1 MIVDKQIKS
10 AWRQTRLMLG
20 VLGFGIV
27 VLGAGILVTYQFVGP
42 PPPSQIVLATGP
54 DGGAY
59 QLYGARI
66 AAYLAQQGIDVELRE
81 TAGAVENLALLGSD
95 SGVDIGFVQGGL
107 VGVTETAGV
116 TALGSLYFE
125 PIWFFAKSDST
136 IADFSDLTGKRVSIG
151 AEGSG
156 TRVVIMRL
164 LAAIGITTESAT
176 FVEFSNDELE
186 DAFAAGEVDA
196 AFLIGGAESSQ
207 IASLVDLDDV
217 VLLSPR
223 RADAFSRQLSY
234 LSKVVL
240 PEGVLNLV
248 ANKPD
253 TEIETVA
260 VAAMLAARE
269 DLHPALNDLLMIASA
284 QIFGEHTI
292 LADAG
297 QFPTAKYTDLPLSK
311 ETQRY
316 FERGA
321 PFLMRYLPF
330 WAATLVDRLWVL
342 LFPLIGLSIPLVKLM
357 PPMYHW
363 RIRRRLLKRYTEL
376 HGIDPQRKPVTSET
390 DRDARL
396 QLIEILDINSVGIVV
411 PVSYSDDIYKLR
423 RDIDLV
429 RRKIAVAIIPA
440 SVDSVSDS
448 SA

>member
-1 MIVDKQIKS
+1 MDKQIKS
-10 AWRQTRLMLG
+10 AWRQTRLMFG

-42 PPPSQIVLATGP
+42 PPPAQIVLATGP

-116 TALGSLYFE
+116 TALGSLYLE

-136 IADFSDLTGKRVSIG
+136 IADFADLTGKRVSIG

-176 FVEFSNDELE
+176 FVELSNDELE

-207 IASLVDLDDV
+207 IASLVDLDDI

-269 DLHPALNDLLMIASA
+269 DLHPALNDLLMIAA
-284 QIFGEHTI
+284 AEIFGEHTI

-376 HGIDPQRKPVTSET
+376 RGIDPQRKPVTSEA
-390 DRDARL
+390 DREARL
-396 QLIEILDINSVGIVV
+396 QLIEDLDINSVGIVV

-429 RRKIAVAIIPA
+429 RRKIAAAIIPA

>member
-1 MIVDKQIKS
+1 MDKQIKS

-20 VLGFGIV
+20 VWGFGIV

-42 PPPSQIVLATGP
+42 PPPGQIVLATGP

-95 SGVDIGFVQGGL
+95 SGVDIGFVQSGL

-116 TALGSLYFE
+116 TALGSLYLE

-136 IADFSDLTGKRVSIG
+136 IADFADLTGKRVSIG

-176 FVEFSNDELE
+176 FVELSNDELE

-207 IASLVDLDDV
+207 IASLVDLDDI

-269 DLHPALNDLLMIASA
+269 DLHPALNDLLMIAA
-284 QIFGEHTI
+284 AEIFGEHTI

-376 HGIDPQRKPVTSET
+376 RGIDPQRKPVTSEA
-390 DRDARL
+390 DREARL
-396 QLIEILDINSVGIVV
+396 QLIENLDINSVGIVV

-429 RRKIAVAIIPA
+429 RRKIAAAIIPA
-440 SVDSVSDS
+440 SVDSISDS

>member
-1 MIVDKQIKS
+1 MDKQIKS

-20 VLGFGIV
+20 VWGFGIV
-27 VLGAGILVTYQFVGP
+27 ILGAGILVTYQFVGP
-42 PPPSQIVLATGP
+42 PPPGQIVLATGP

-116 TALGSLYFE
+116 TALGSLYLE

-136 IADFSDLTGKRVSIG
+136 IADFADLTGKRVSIG

-176 FVEFSNDELE
+176 FVELSNDELE

-207 IASLVDLDDV
+207 IASLVDLDDI

-269 DLHPALNDLLMIASA
+269 DLHPALNDLLMIAA
-284 QIFGEHTI
+284 AEIFGEHTI

-342 LFPLIGLSIPLVKLM
+342 LLPLIGLSIPLVKLM

-376 HGIDPQRKPVTSET
+376 HGIDPQRKPVTSEA
-390 DRDARL
+390 DREARL
-396 QLIEILDINSVGIVV
+396 QLIENLDINSVGIVV

-429 RRKIAVAIIPA
+429 RRKIAAAIIPA

>member
-1 MIVDKQIKS
+1 MDKQIKS

-20 VLGFGIV
+20 VWGFGIV
-27 VLGAGILVTYQFVGP
+27 ILGAGILVTYQFVGP
-42 PPPSQIVLATGP
+42 PPPGQIVLATGP

-116 TALGSLYFE
+116 TALGSLYHE

-176 FVEFSNDELE
+176 FVELSNDELE

-269 DLHPALNDLLMIASA
+269 DLHPALNDLLMIAA
-284 QIFGEHTI
+284 AEIFGEHTI

-376 HGIDPQRKPVTSET
+376 RGIDPQRKPVTSEA
-390 DRDARL
+390 DREARL
-396 QLIEILDINSVGIVV
+396 QLIENLDINSVGIVV

-429 RRKIAVAIIPA
+429 RRKIAAAIIPA

>member
-1 MIVDKQIKS
+1 MDKQIKS

-20 VLGFGIV
+20 VWGFGIV

-42 PPPSQIVLATGP
+42 PPPGQIVLATGP

-116 TALGSLYFE
+116 TALGSLYLE

-136 IADFSDLTGKRVSIG
+136 IADFADLTGKRVSIG

-176 FVEFSNDELE
+176 FVELSNDELE

-207 IASLVDLDDV
+207 IASLVDLDDI

-269 DLHPALNDLLMIASA
+269 DLHPALNDLLMIAA
-284 QIFGEHTI
+284 AEIFGEHTI

-376 HGIDPQRKPVTSET
+376 RGIDPQRKPVTSEA
-390 DRDARL
+390 DREARL
-396 QLIEILDINSVGIVV
+396 QLIEDLDINSVGLVV

-429 RRKIAVAIIPA
+429 RRKIAAAIIPA
-440 SVDSVSDS
+440 SVDSISDS

>member
-1 MIVDKQIKS
+1 MDKQIKS

-20 VLGFGIV
+20 VWGFGIV

-42 PPPSQIVLATGP
+42 PPPGQIVLATGP

-116 TALGSLYFE
+116 TALGSLYLE

-136 IADFSDLTGKRVSIG
+136 IADFADLTGKRVSIG

-176 FVEFSNDELE
+176 FVELSNDELE

-207 IASLVDLDDV
+207 IASLVDLDDI

-269 DLHPALNDLLMIASA
+269 DLHPALNDLLMIAA
-284 QIFGEHTI
+284 AEIFGEHTI

-376 HGIDPQRKPVTSET
+376 RGIDPQRKPVTSEA
-390 DRDARL
+390 DREARL
-396 QLIEILDINSVGIVV
+396 QLIENLDINSVGIVV

-429 RRKIAVAIIPA
+429 RRKIAAAIIPA